1 MPKTTV
7 CASSRSLA
15 SRIKTTRTYLR
26 SGEGITLAALCLF
39 ALSLFV
45 FPLGL
50 LLQVGLSDGSGF
62 SLGPAIEMLSSGSVP
77 RALWRSLESAGISA
91 AISLVAGTAV
101 ALVVGLTDARGKAVF
116 TFLLLIPMMIPPHV
130 TAIAWVQAMGPSSPV
145 LSTLGLAPPP
155 GSPHPLYGRGGVIA
169 LLAVQNMPLVFLVVL
184 AALRALPREMS
195 DAARIAGAGAGVLL
209 RRVVLPLLAPTLIAA
224 FALAF
229 VSALGNFGIPAL
241 LGIPGRYVTLPV
253 LIWQRLA
260 AFGPSMLADVA
271 VISSILATVAVVV
284 VLVQTTLLNRARNAL
299 IGPPQAPLRLALG
312 RMRMPVEGLLTA
324 LIVTTLL
331 LPVTALF
338 GTALVVTYGLP
349 LNADTITFDNFR
361 EILFEQSVTLRA
373 FRNSTLTAGAAAL
386 LIAGLCILLARMLA
400 GPKGIQRRIGFG
412 ISTLAETTYAIPGL
426 VISVA
431 FILAFIRPLPIFDIS
446 IYNTLAIIFIA
457 YLCAFFSVALKPI
470 TAAFLQ
476 LDPGLDE
483 AARVSGAGFG
493 QRMYRITLPLVAPAA
508 ASGAI
513 LVFLTAYNE
522 VTVSALLWSTGTET
536 IGTAIYNYEDGGYTT
551 LAAAMSAVTV
561 LATILLMTLLDIL
574 GRRLPPGVVPWR
586 L

>member
-1 MPKTTV
+1 M
-7 CASSRSLA
+7 
-15 SRIKTTRTYLR
+15 
-26 SGEGITLAALCLF
+26 TLAALLLF
-39 ALSLFV
+39 ALGLFV

-50 LLQVGLSDGSGF
+50 LARIGLSDGGAL
-62 SLGPAIEMLSSGSVP
+62 SLAPVVEALGSRAVP
-77 RALWRSLESAGISA
+77 RALLNSLESAGISA
-91 AISLVAGTAV
+91 VFSLIVGTAV
-101 ALVVGLTDARGKAVF
+101 ALVIGLTDVRGKAVA
-116 TFLLLIPMMIPPHV
+116 TFLILIPMMIPPHV

-145 LSTLGLAPPP
+145 LNTLGLAPPP

-169 LLAVQNMPLVFLVVL
+169 LLSVQHMPLVFLVVL

-195 DAARIAGAGAGVLL
+195 DAARVAGAGARRLL
-209 RRVVLPLLAPTLIAA
+209 WRVILPLLAPTLIAA
-224 FALAF
+224 YALAF

-241 LGIPGRYVTLPV
+241 LGIPGRYTTLPV
-253 LIWQRLA
+253 LIWQRLS

-271 VISSILATVAVVV
+271 VISAILAFVAIVVV
-284 VLVQTTLLNRARNAL
+284 TLQMTLLRRARNAL

-312 RMRMPVEGLLTA
+312 PLRRPVELALAA
-324 LIVTTLL
+324 LIVTTLI

-349 LNADTITFDNFR
+349 LTAETITFANFQA
-361 EILFEQSVTLRA
+361 ILFEQSVTARA
-373 FRNSTLTAGAAAL
+373 FLNSTLTAGAAAG
-386 LIAGLCILLARMLA
+386 LIAGLGILLARFLSGPA
-400 GPKGIQRRIGFG
+400 GAQRRLGTG
-412 ISTLAETTYAIPGL
+412 IATAAEVTYAIPGL

-431 FILAFIRPLPIFDIS
+431 FILAFIQPLPLIGFS
-446 IYNTLAIIFIA
+446 LYNTLGIIFLA

-470 TAAFLQ
+470 AAAYLQ
-476 LDPGLDE
+476 LDPALDE
-483 AARVSGAGFG
+483 AARVAGASFAR
-493 QRMYRITLPLVAPAA
+493 RMRRIVLPLLAPAA

-551 LAAAMSAVTV
+551 LAAAMAAVTV
-561 LATILLMTLLDIL
+561 LATVALMIFLDL
-574 GRRLPPGVVPWR
+574 MGRRLPAGVVPWR

>member
-1 MPKTTV
+1 M
-7 CASSRSLA
+7 A
-15 SRIKTTRTYLR
+15 SRLARTAHYLR
-26 SGEGITLAALCLF
+26 SGEGITLAALCIF
-39 ALSLFV
+39 ALALFV

-50 LLQVGLSDGSGF
+50 LARVGLSDGSGF
-62 SLGPAIEMLSSGSVP
+62 SLGPAIEMLSGGSVP

-91 AISLVAGTAV
+91 AISLVVGATV
-101 ALVVGLTDARGKAVF
+101 AIVIGLTDTRAKAVL

-145 LSTLGLAPPP
+145 LNTLGLAPPP

-169 LLAVQNMPLVFLVVL
+169 LLAVQNTPLVFLVVL
-184 AALRALPREMS
+184 AALRTLPREMS
-195 DAARIAGAGAGVLL
+195 DAARTAGAGAGALL
-209 RRVVLPLLAPTLIAA
+209 RRVILPLLAPTLIAA
-224 FALAF
+224 YALAF

-271 VISSILATVAVVV
+271 VISAILAMVAVMV
-284 VLVQTTLLNRARNAL
+284 VLVQLTLLNRTRNAL
-299 IGPPQAPLRLALG
+299 IGPPQAPLHLALG
-312 RMRMPVEGLLTA
+312 RWRAPVEGAMAA
-324 LIVTTLL
+324 LVVTTLV

-349 LNADTITFDNFR
+349 LNADTVTLANFR

-373 FRNSTLTAGAAAL
+373 FRNSTLTAGAAAV
-386 LIAGLCILLARMLA
+386 LIAGLGILLARMLA
-400 GPKGIQRRIGFG
+400 GARGAQRRVGTG
-412 ISTLAETTYAIPGL
+412 LATLAEITYAIPGL

-431 FILAFIRPLPIFDIS
+431 FILAFIRPLPFLGIS
-446 IYNTLAIIFIA
+446 IYNTLAIILLA
-457 YLCAFFSVALKPI
+457 YLCAFFAVALKPI

-476 LDPGLDE
+476 LDPALDE

-493 QRMYRITLPLVAPAA
+493 ARMRRITLPLVAPAA

-536 IGTAIYNYEDGGYTT
+536 IGTAIYNYEGGGYTT

-561 LATILLMTLLDIL
+561 LATIALMTALDVL